1 LIREHY
7 LALDERRHAPSQREV
22 PLKEGHGP
30 TSEQNLLLTE
40 ESAALNKIHGSI
52 REHFSAPD
60 ERRHAPSQREVPL
73 KEVHDST
80 SEQNLLL
87 TEESAALNK
96 IHGSIGGHF
105 HALDGTL
112 LRCTATI
119 SP

>member
-1 LIREHY
+1 MNKIHGSIREHFS
-7 LALDERRHAPSQREV
+7 AHDERRHALSQREV
-22 PLKEGHGP
+22 PLKEVHGP

-40 ESAALNKIHGSI
+40 ESS
-52 REHFSAPD
+52 
-60 ERRHAPSQREVPL
+60 
-73 KEVHDST
+73 
-80 SEQNLLL
+80 
-87 TEESAALNK
+87 ALNK